1 MCIKL
6 NPIPTPLFFFVI
18 LNIISLA
25 IFGVDKLKSV
35 SGGWRISE
43 QKLLLAALF
52 GPFGAY
58 AAMLI
63 FRHKTRKTKFVPVPI
78 FLFIQLVIIVYFRL
92 I

>member
-1 MCIKL
+1 MI
-6 NPIPTPLFFFVI
+6 PISNPLFYLLI

-43 QKLLLAALF
+43 QKLLWAALF

-63 FRHKTRKTKFVPVPI
+63 FRHKIRKVKFLLVPL
-78 FLFIQLVIIVYFRL
+78 FLFIQLVIIVYLRVL
-92 I
+92 